1 MDGVVK
7 IKNTDQVCDFYDTT
21 IDPSLFVAGGVS
33 AGQYASGGS
42 IGFSKINSTT
52 RMGAVIAA
60 EQTGSD
66 ADQMGLSFYTHPST
80 STGSNLERAVTIN
93 HSGYLGIGTHVVN
106 NPLHVRL
113 DTSGTAVA
121 CFVTPADR
129 PASIDAGQFIQF
141 SRTSPVNGL
150 TFSGSDGRLLTGA
163 VNQHN
168 MVGWRATFISSRQ
181 Q

>member
-1 MDGVVK
+1 MTARFEVNMDGVVK

-66 ADQMGLSFYTHPST
+66 ADQMGLSFYTHP
-80 STGSNLERAVTIN
+80 
-93 HSGYLGIGTHVVN
+93 
-106 NPLHVRL
+106 
-113 DTSGTAVA
+113 
-121 CFVTPADR
+121 
-129 PASIDAGQFIQF
+129 Q
-141 SRTSPVNGL
+141 PVL
-150 TFSGSDGRLLTGA
+150 
-163 VNQHN
+163 VP
-168 MVGWRATFISSRQ
+168 I
-181 Q
+181 